1 MVFKLVPNYKRNPV
15 TRKQDIFDD
24 FFDNFFSDDF
34 LAPLRSIETK
44 MTSGFRVD
52 VLDNGDHY
60 LIEADLPGFEK
71 DNVKIEYENKYLTIV
86 AKKETS
92 EEINQEN
99 YIRRERQAGE
109 YRRSFYIDG
118 ILPDEIDARFKNGVL
133 KIKVE
138 KEPLKTDHKEIEIK

>member
-1 MVFKLVPNYKRNPV
+1 MVFKLVPNYKRNTM

-34 LAPLRSIETK
+34 LAPLRNIETK

-71 DNVKIEYENKYLTIV
+71 ENVKIEYENKYLTIT
-86 AKKETS
+86 ARKEAS

-99 YIRRERQAGE
+99 YIRRERQWGE
-109 YRRSFYIDG
+109 YRRSFYIDN
-118 ILPDEIDARFKNGVL
+118 IIPEEIEAKFKNGVL
-133 KIKVE
+133 KIKVS
-138 KEPLKTDHKEIEIK
+138 KEPISKDIKEIEIE

>member
-1 MVFKLVPNYKRNPV
+1 MVFKLVPSYKKNNV

-34 LAPLRSIETK
+34 FAPLRSIETK

-71 DNVKIEYENKYLTIV
+71 ENVKIEYENKYLTITASKDV
-86 AKKETS
+86 S
-92 EEINQEN
+92 EEINQDN
-99 YIRRERQAGE
+99 YIRRERQCGE
-109 YRRSFYIDG
+109 YRRSFYIDH
-118 ILPDEIDARFKNGVL
+118 IIPEEIEAKFKNGVL
-133 KIKVE
+133 KIKVS
-138 KEPLKTDHKEIEIK
+138 KEPINKDIKQIEIE

>member
-1 MVFKLVPNYKRNPV
+1 MVFKLVPNYKRNPM

-24 FFDNFFSDDF
+24 FFENFISDDF

-71 DNVKIEYENKYLTIV
+71 ENVKIEYENKYLTII
-86 AKKETS
+86 AKKEIS
-92 EEINQEN
+92 DEVVQEN
-99 YIRRERQAGE
+99 YIRKERQSGE
-109 YRRSFYIDG
+109 YRRSFYIDS
-118 ILPDEIDARFKNGVL
+118 ILSDEIDARFKNGVL
-133 KIKVE
+133 KIKVL
-138 KEPLKTDHKEIEIK
+138 KEPLDIDHKEIEIK

>member
-1 MVFKLVPNYKRNPV
+1 MVFKLVPNYKRNPI

-24 FFDNFFSDDF
+24 FFENFIGDDF

-71 DNVKIEYENKYLTIV
+71 ENVKIEYENKYLTII

-92 EEINQEN
+92 EEVVEEN
-99 YIRRERQAGE
+99 YIRKERQSGE
-109 YRRSFYIDG
+109 YRRSFYIDS
-118 ILPDEIDARFKNGVL
+118 ILSDEIDARFKNGVL
-133 KIKVE
+133 KIKVI
-138 KEPLKTDHKEIEIK
+138 KEPLDIDHKEIEIK

>member
-71 DNVKIEYENKYLTIV
+71 DNVKIEYENKHLTII
-86 AKKETS
+86 AKKEVS

-138 KEPLKTDHKEIEIK
+138 KAPLETDHKDIEIK